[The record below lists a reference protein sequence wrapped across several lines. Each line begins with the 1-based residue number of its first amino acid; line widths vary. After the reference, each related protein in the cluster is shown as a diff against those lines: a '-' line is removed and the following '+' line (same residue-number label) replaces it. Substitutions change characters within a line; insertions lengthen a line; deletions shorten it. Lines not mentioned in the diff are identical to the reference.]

1 MAAQFRKLGYA
12 TLRSRQNGIL
22 VLPRFVVAGQCQVVV
37 HTGNLRIDNP
47 LASHLICCVPCLV
60 AVKNDPVHSLS
71 GVTVALEVALNFSP
85 LSFDL
90 TPLSFAAS
98 R

>member
-1 MAAQFRKLGYA
+1 
-12 TLRSRQNGIL
+12 
-22 VLPRFVVAGQCQVVV
+22 
-37 HTGNLRIDNP
+37 
-47 LASHLICCVPCLV
+47 LV

-98 R
+98 RAVAHRYPSLPPTRLMR